1 MSEPTIIREFLVA
14 LGYKV
19 DEKGLKKFKGGVE
32 DATTSVVRMVATIEG
47 AAIAIGVGVAA
58 FASKLEG
65 LYFVSQRTGATVTSL
80 KAVEFSAKNLGISA
94 ETARGSVEALARF
107 MRNNPAGESY
117 IASLGVQTR
126 NANGELR
133 DTVDIMADLGG
144 ELAKKPT
151 FLASQYGNLLGIDE
165 NLLLAMR
172 SGEFSK
178 YLQQYREMA
187 AKTGFDKAAND
198 SHKFMVALRDLGA
211 VWDGFTARLESSL
224 VQRLGPKLGEVQK
237 WFEWNGPVIEQRVG
251 DIALAIIAAAEAIGP
266 VLAKVIDLFVDLDKS
281 TDGWSTKIIGAI
293 AIFKILGGFQLI
305 GGIWKMVNALR
316 ALGGAAT
323 AAGAAAGAG
332 GAAAGGGIAAG
343 VAGLLSRFA
352 PLARIGGA
360 LGLLFHS
367 EGLNQG
373 EPEDLARRRKLGMT
387 ITNPD
392 GTTSNVPVPGA
403 TPSTAPSTSAASG
416 QPSTDKS
423 LPRGLRNNNPGN
435 IRYGK
440 FAQGQG
446 AIGKDSGGFAI
457 FQSAEDGLR
466 ALGELLRS
474 YARRGLNTVRG
485 VINRWAPPTEN
496 DTGAYVGAVAKRL
509 GVGEDQAL
517 NMSDPKVI
525 AGLSAEITRHENGRN
540 PFSPEA
546 ILGASGGG
554 ARQISVAQTNQT
566 NITVTGVNDPQAAG
580 RAVRDEQV
588 GVNQELTRNLQGALS

>member
-1 MSEPTIIREFLVA
+1 MAEPTVIREFLVA

-19 DEKGLKKFKGGVE
+19 DEKGLKEFKGGVE
-32 DATTSVVRMVATIEG
+32 DATKSVVRMVAVIEG
-47 AAIAIGVGVAA
+47 AALAIGAGVAA
-58 FASKLEG
+58 FASKLES

-94 ETARGSVEALARF
+94 ETARGSVESLARF

-144 ELAKKPT
+144 VLAKKPT
-151 FLASQYGNLLGIDE
+151 YLASQYGNLLGIDE

-172 SGEFSK
+172 SGEFAK

-187 AKTGFDKAAND
+187 AKTGFDKAADD

-211 VWDGFTARLESSL
+211 VWDNFAARLESSL
-224 VQRLGPKLGEVQK
+224 VQRLGPKLAEFQK
-237 WFEWNGPVIEQRVG
+237 WFERNGPVIEQRVG
-251 DIALAIIAAAEAIGP
+251 DIAMAVIAAAEAIGP
-266 VLAKVIDLFVDLDKS
+266 VLGKIVDMFVDLDKS
-281 TDGWSTKIIGAI
+281 TDGWSTKILGAI
-293 AIFKILGGFQLI
+293 VIFKALGGFQLI
-305 GGIWKMVNALR
+305 GGIWKMVAALR

-360 LGLLFHS
+360 IGLMFHS

-373 EPEDLARRRKLGMT
+373 EDKYLAERRKLGMT
-387 ITNPD
+387 VTNPD
-392 GTTSNVPVPGA
+392 GTTSNVAPPGGA
-403 TPSTAPSTSAASG
+403 APG
-416 QPSTDKS
+416 QDKS

-435 IRYGK
+435 IRYGS
-440 FAQGQG
+440 FAKSQG
-446 AIGKDSGGFAI
+446 AVGKDSGGFAV

-466 ALGELLRS
+466 ALGDLLRS

-485 VINRWAPPTEN
+485 VINRWAPPSEN

-517 NMSDPKVI
+517 NMNDPKVI
-525 AGLSAEITRHENGRN
+525 AGLTAEITRHENGRN
-540 PFSPEA
+540 PYAPEA
-546 ILGASGGG
+546 ILGAAGGG
-554 ARQISVAQTNQT
+554 TRQMNVTQTNQT
-566 NITVTGVNDPQAAG
+566 NITVSGGSDPQATG

-588 GVNQELTRNLQGALS
+588 GVNQQLTRNLQGALS